1 MLVTTAGGIE
11 EDFIKCLAPSY
22 LGDFKLKGKE
32 LRANG
37 VNRIGNLL
45 VPNANYCLFE
55 DWLSPILHTMTDEQ
69 VKDKVRWSPST
80 MIDRLGKEINNEESV
95 YYWAHKNGIP
105 VYCPALTD
113 GSIGDMLY
121 FHSFKRPEFILD
133 VVQDI
138 RGINNIAVHAPCTG
152 MYVPLHVSY
161 LPVLSDF
168 LSHSLLLFFSTL
180 FFYPSLPLSFFLFS
194 HFLYICHNSY
204 PLIID
209 NLSCNILT
217 KDSPFCLLNLFICV
231 IT

>member
-1 MLVTTAGGIE
+1 MISSGIRETIKFLVQHKLVSYDTLSRAYLMICIQNRHLRYCNGTTISIGVQITVEFKVDVLVTTAGGIE

-45 VPNANYCLFE
+45 VPNGNYCLFE

-69 VKDKVRWSPST
+69 VKDSVRWSPST

-95 YYWAHKNGIP
+95 YYWAHKNKIP
-105 VYCPALTD
+105 VFCPALTD

-121 FHSFKRPEFILD
+121 FHSFKRPEFVLD

-152 MYVPLHVSY
+152 M
-161 LPVLSDF
+161 
-168 LSHSLLLFFSTL
+168 
-180 FFYPSLPLSFFLFS
+180 
-194 HFLYICHNSY
+194 
-204 PLIID
+204 
-209 NLSCNILT
+209 
-217 KDSPFCLLNLFICV
+217 
-231 IT
+231 

>member
-1 MLVTTAGGIE
+1 MHDIFFVHKQHDFLWYQGDNQILSSKQTGMFFHNLTIFRRLHHSTYVPFHRFCRFSVYTRRIQRPCINLFATDKIFAKVDVLVTTAGGIE

-22 LGDFKLKGKE
+22 LGDFKMKGKE

-45 VPNANYCLFE
+45 VPNGNYCLFE
-55 DWLSPILHTMTDEQ
+55 DWLTPILHSMTDEQ
-69 VKDKVRWSPST
+69 VKNGTRWSPST

-95 YYWAHKNGIP
+95 YYWAHKNKIP
-105 VYCPALTD
+105 VFCPALTD

-152 MYVPLHVSY
+152 M
-161 LPVLSDF
+161 
-168 LSHSLLLFFSTL
+168 
-180 FFYPSLPLSFFLFS
+180 
-194 HFLYICHNSY
+194 
-204 PLIID
+204 
-209 NLSCNILT
+209 
-217 KDSPFCLLNLFICV
+217 
-231 IT
+231 

>member
-1 MLVTTAGGIE
+1 MISSGIRETIKFLVQHKLVSYDTLSRAYLMICIQNRHLRYCNGTTISIGVQITVKFKVDVLVTTAGGIE

-45 VPNANYCLFE
+45 VPNGNYCLFE

-69 VKDKVRWSPST
+69 VKDSVRWSPST

-95 YYWAHKNGIP
+95 YYWAHKNKIP
-105 VYCPALTD
+105 VFCPALTD

-121 FHSFKRPEFILD
+121 FHSFKRPEFVLD

-152 MYVPLHVSY
+152 M
-161 LPVLSDF
+161 
-168 LSHSLLLFFSTL
+168 
-180 FFYPSLPLSFFLFS
+180 
-194 HFLYICHNSY
+194 
-204 PLIID
+204 
-209 NLSCNILT
+209 
-217 KDSPFCLLNLFICV
+217 
-231 IT
+231 

>member
-1 MLVTTAGGIE
+1 MYNIFFVHKQHDFLWYQRDNQILSSKQTGTFFHNLTIFLRLYHSAYVRRVSGSPNFKKRIQNPPINRLIVDIIFVQVDVLVTTAGGIE

-22 LGDFKLKGKE
+22 LGDFKMKGKE

-45 VPNANYCLFE
+45 VPNGNYCLFE
-55 DWLSPILHTMTDEQ
+55 DWLSPILHSMTDEQ
-69 VKDKVRWSPST
+69 VKNGTRWSPST

-95 YYWAHKNGIP
+95 YYWAHKNNIP
-105 VYCPALTD
+105 VFCPALTD

-152 MYVPLHVSY
+152 M
-161 LPVLSDF
+161 
-168 LSHSLLLFFSTL
+168 
-180 FFYPSLPLSFFLFS
+180 
-194 HFLYICHNSY
+194 
-204 PLIID
+204 
-209 NLSCNILT
+209 
-217 KDSPFCLLNLFICV
+217 
-231 IT
+231 

>member
-45 VPNANYCLFE
+45 VPNGNYCLFE

-95 YYWAHKNGIP
+95 YYWAHKNKIP

-121 FHSFKRPEFILD
+121 FHSYKRPEFILD

-152 MYVPLHVSY
+152 MYVPL
-161 LPVLSDF
+161 LPSDF
-168 LSHSLLLFFSTL
+168 ST
-180 FFYPSLPLSFFLFS
+180 
-194 HFLYICHNSY
+194 
-204 PLIID
+204 
-209 NLSCNILT
+209 
-217 KDSPFCLLNLFICV
+217 
-231 IT
+231 

>member
-1 MLVTTAGGIE
+1 MISSGIRETIKFLVQHKLVSYDTLSRAYLMICIQNRHQRYCNGTTISIGVQITVEFKVDVLVTTAGGIE

-45 VPNANYCLFE
+45 VPNGNYCLFE

-69 VKDKVRWSPST
+69 VKDSVRWSPST

-95 YYWAHKNGIP
+95 YYWAHKNKIP
-105 VYCPALTD
+105 VFCPALTD

-121 FHSFKRPEFILD
+121 FHSFKRPEFVLD

-152 MYVPLHVSY
+152 M
-161 LPVLSDF
+161 
-168 LSHSLLLFFSTL
+168 
-180 FFYPSLPLSFFLFS
+180 
-194 HFLYICHNSY
+194 
-204 PLIID
+204 
-209 NLSCNILT
+209 
-217 KDSPFCLLNLFICV
+217 
-231 IT
+231 

>member
-1 MLVTTAGGIE
+1 MISSGIRETIKFLVQHKLVSYDTLSRAYLMICIQNRHLRYCDGTTISIGFQITVKFKVDVLVTTAGGIE

-45 VPNANYCLFE
+45 VPNGNYCLFE

-69 VKDKVRWSPST
+69 VKDSVRWSPST

-95 YYWAHKNGIP
+95 YYWAHKNKIP
-105 VYCPALTD
+105 VFCPALTD

-121 FHSFKRPEFILD
+121 FHSFKRPEFVLD

-152 MYVPLHVSY
+152 M
-161 LPVLSDF
+161 
-168 LSHSLLLFFSTL
+168 
-180 FFYPSLPLSFFLFS
+180 
-194 HFLYICHNSY
+194 
-204 PLIID
+204 
-209 NLSCNILT
+209 
-217 KDSPFCLLNLFICV
+217 
-231 IT
+231 